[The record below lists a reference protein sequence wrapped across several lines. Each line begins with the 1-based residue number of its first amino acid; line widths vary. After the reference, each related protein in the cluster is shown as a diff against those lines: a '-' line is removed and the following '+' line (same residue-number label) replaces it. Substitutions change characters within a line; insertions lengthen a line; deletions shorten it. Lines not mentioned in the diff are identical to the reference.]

1 MKHKPKNPKFP
12 NSSAG
17 QAGDDQGLP
26 ARSEA
31 DSESVRELVDEGQ
44 PFEADV
50 IEGVEDASE
59 HPERPVHT
67 REIPEDDVP
76 EEYRDQDNDV

>member
-1 MKHKPKNPKFP
+1 MKHKPKNPKFS
-12 NSSAG
+12 NESAG

-26 ARSEA
+26 ARSDA
-31 DSESVRELVDEGQ
+31 DSESVKELVDEGQ

-59 HPERPVHT
+59 HPERPVRT
-67 REIPEDDVP
+67 RELPEDDIP
-76 EEYRDQDNDV
+76 EEYRDNGNDV